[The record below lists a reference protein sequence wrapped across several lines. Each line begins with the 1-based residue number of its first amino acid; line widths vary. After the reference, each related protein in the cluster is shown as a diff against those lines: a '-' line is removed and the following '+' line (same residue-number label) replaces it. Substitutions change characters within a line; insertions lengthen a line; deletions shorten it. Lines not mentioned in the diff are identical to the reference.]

1 MDQEED
7 NNTKLPDIKNNKGE
21 PDAFVGPANGGSK
34 SSNRNMAGGLSG
46 RAQSMSRH
54 SSKKS
59 VTVTNNLQTATQ
71 SKKPNKTLQDAK
83 KKRMQV
89 EQDAEL
95 LANRIALL
103 KQEEMRTWK

>member
-21 PDAFVGPANGGSK
+21 PNAFVGSANGGSK
-34 SSNRNMAGGLSG
+34 GGNRNIAGGLSG

-59 VTVTNNLQTATQ
+59 VSITNNLQTATQ
-71 SKKPNKTLQDAK
+71 SGKPSRTLNNAK
-83 KKRMQV
+83 EKRMQV
-89 EQDAEL
+89 EKDAEL